1 MLKINVGLAEAYLD
15 FAILNEDKTV
25 LALSFFDRAA
35 TKVRSMNANLEANRI
50 YIGDVC
56 CRGFAEK
63 YKGYLNFVPYGRDR
77 ITNCLSI
84 ARGVI
89 NTKYVITS
97 REMAIQSLYDYL
109 MINFRLP
116 LLKEWVPYLIETL
129 KDYRDT
135 SYGKAISVVE
145 NPVITDDKNRRIEL
159 GGIQVKLS
167 DIVVYRIDIPEATL
181 EKVVSN
187 GLREGKIW
195 ISKKDQEEL
204 RFDNLDSYLEKYS
217 KALLEN
223 IDKVIPP
230 YLPASGEI
238 TDMAFVNKRLFPQQ
252 ANAVNG
258 AVNLLSRENYAILNE
273 GMGCGKTIQG
283 IGIVELYHIRK
294 YMKQHPKKTMADI
307 YGDPNAINYRAI
319 VMAPSHLVSKWKEEI
334 ESEILYSQVQ
344 ILESMADVIHLH
356 KKGKKPNGKEWY
368 IVSKEFIKLGSQLSP
383 IPNLVRRKRA
393 NLEVCYDCKQNNNII
408 TFKKFQGQGKCPK
421 CGGKK
426 WEMYPGSIVKG
437 LICPK
442 CSELLLSNQMDA
454 SGTTLSKLDEYVLR
468 PKDFIAHSSKNC
480 KCYHCGTP
488 LWGCDVKNTKIPLGD
503 NKIPKKM
510 WRKFMFNPTKTA
522 KTKKAAWFLDGDSTG
537 RTFIMEARGLKY
549 TDFEPGTSEGS
560 RKFAPATYMQ
570 KYMKG
575 FFDFCILDEA
585 HKYENGGTAQTHAAH
600 VLIRCSKKHL
610 ALTGTIS
617 NGYAKNLFYL
627 FWMLFPE
634 KMVRDGYKY
643 SDVSEFSKRYGN
655 VETIYAYD
663 GNEFDDY
670 NSQSRGRQLVSPTAK
685 PGISPVLYIKYLM
698 GSGVQLDLDDLSDFL
713 PPLKEKV
720 EIVPLESKLKDT
732 YDNVIR
738 ILKECI
744 HSNEGKSVLSKMLR
758 FGLFYTDKP
767 YSRSNIMSSY
777 ENKCLAEVFDHS
789 DMIANDKVLIKEKR
803 LIERVS
809 EEISE
814 GRNAFVFCE
823 CTSDKEAYMPSRLK
837 KILED
842 NIPELRNKIF
852 ILESNTVSASKR
864 EAFLHK
870 KASEGIKL
878 FICNPALVETGLDFI
893 WKENGKIMNFPT
905 IIFYQMTYNL
915 ATLWQASR
923 RHYRLIQNQECRTFY
938 FASEGTLQVE
948 ALRLMGLKQ
957 QAVAAIQGKFSSG
970 GLAAMAQGVD
980 ARVLL
985 AQKLQDG
992 TAGSSEGIEEM
1003 FDDINNT
1010 AAIKSAIYKDCK
1022 PMFIVSEILGEEILT
1037 DVESVEVNTD
1047 MDIIDVDA
1055 VNEDVTEV
1063 YESNFSDDTF
1073 EDDTFDFVFDDI
1085 FGVAFDDSDVQ
1096 GIDKKKKKKNKK
1108 RKEEQISLFDFC

>member
-1 MLKINVGLAEAYLD
+1 MLKIKVGLAEAYLD
-15 FAILNEDKTV
+15 FAIVDDENRL

-50 YIGDVC
+50 YVGDLYC
-56 CRGFAEK
+56 NGFAEK

-77 ITNCLSI
+77 ITSCLSM

-109 MINFRLP
+109 MVNFRLP
-116 LLKEWVPYLIETL
+116 LLKDWVPYLLETL
-129 KDYRDT
+129 EDYRDT
-135 SYGKAISVVE
+135 SYGKAVSVVK
-145 NPVITDDKNRRIEL
+145 NPVISDDMNRMIEL

-294 YMKQHPKKTMADI
+294 YMKQHPEKTMADI

-319 VMAPSHLVSKWKEEI
+319 VMAPSHLVEKWKEEI
-334 ESEILYSQVQ
+334 ESEIIYSQVQ
-344 ILESMADVIHLH
+344 ILESMEDVMYLH
-356 KKGKKPNGKEWY
+356 KKGKKAKGKEWY
-368 IVSKEFIKLGSQLSP
+368 ILSKEFIKLGSQLSP
-383 IPNLVRRKRA
+383 IPTMVRLKRA
-393 NLEVCYDCKQNNNII
+393 NLEVCYDCKQNNII
-408 TFKKFQGQGKCPK
+408 TYKKFQGRGKCPK

-426 WEMYPGSIVKG
+426 WEMYQGGSVTEG

-442 CSELLLSNQMDA
+442 CSELLLSNQMKI
-454 SGTTLSKLDEYVLR
+454 SGTSLDKLDEYVLHTY
-468 PKDFIAHSSKNC
+468 DFISHNSKNC

-488 LWGCDVKNTKIPLGD
+488 LWGCDVKNTKILFGD
-503 NKIPKKM
+503 NKTPKKM
-510 WRKFMFNPTKTA
+510 WQKFIYKPTKTS
-522 KTKKAAWFLDGDSTG
+522 KTKKAAWFLNGDSAG
-537 RTFIMEARGLKY
+537 KEFLMNDRGLKS
-549 TDFEPGTSEGS
+549 TDIEPSTSEGA

-600 VLIRCSKKHL
+600 VLIKCSKKHL

-634 KMVRDGYKY
+634 KMVKDGYKY
-643 SDVSEFSKRYGN
+643 SDVAEFSKKYGN
-655 VETIYAYD
+655 VETIYEYD
-663 GNEFDDY
+663 GDGFDDY
-670 NSQSRGRQLVSPTAK
+670 NSQSRGRQLVGPAIK

-713 PPLKEKV
+713 PPLTEKV
-720 EIVPLESKLKDT
+720 EIVPLELNLAASYNAVIGNLK
-732 YDNVIR
+732 
-738 ILKECI
+738 KCI
-744 HSNEGKSVLSKMLR
+744 HTDEGKGALWKMLR

-767 YSRSNIMSSY
+767 YGRSNIMSSY
-777 ENKCLAEVFDHS
+777 NDTCLAKVVDHS
-789 DMIANDKVLIKEKR
+789 DMISNGKLLFKEKR

-809 EEISE
+809 EEVSE
-814 GRNAFVFCE
+814 GRNVFVFCE
-823 CTSDKEAYMPSRLK
+823 CTSNKEAYMPSRLK
-837 KILED
+837 GILED
-842 NIPELRNKIF
+842 NIPELRNKVF
-852 ILESNTVSASKR
+852 ILETTTVSASKR
-864 EAFLHK
+864 EAFIHK
-870 KASEGIKL
+870 KAAEGIKI

-893 WKENGKIMNFPT
+893 WKENGQIMNFPT
-905 IIFYQMTYNL
+905 IMFYQMTYRL

-923 RHYRLIQNQECRTFY
+923 RHYRLIQDKECRTFY
-938 FASEGTLQVE
+938 FASDKTLQVE
-948 ALRLMGLKQ
+948 TLRLMGLKQ

-1003 FDDINNT
+1003 FDDINHR
-1010 AAIKSAIYKDCK
+1010 AALKSDIYTNCK

-1055 VNEDVTEV
+1055 VTEV
-1063 YESNFSDDTF
+1063 YESESNFS
-1073 EDDTFDFVFDDI
+1073 DDTFDFVFDDI
-1085 FGVAFDDSDVQ
+1085 FGIAFDDSDVQ